1 MTAGTVGFGFPFGV
15 DAAGGIGG
23 GSDGAAI
30 RAEIIQVLLTS
41 PGERVNLPEFG
52 CGLLNLVF
60 EPDDGV
66 LAAALE
72 FTIGQALT
80 RWLRAEIVVDG
91 VDVTAHDEQVT
102 VEVAYARHADMVPQ
116 ALRVSFR

>member
-1 MTAGTVGFGFPFGV
+1 MTAFGFPFV
-15 DAAGGIGG
+15 VNAGG
-23 GSDGAAI
+23 DVAASEGDDAL
-30 RAEIIQVLLTS
+30 RSKIIQVLLTS
-41 PGERVNLPEFG
+41 PGERVNLPDFG

-72 FTIGQALT
+72 FTVGQALT
-80 RWLRAEIVVDG
+80 RWLRDDIVVDG
-91 VDVTAHDEQVT
+91 VDVSAVDAMIT
-102 VEVAYARHADMVPQ
+102 VEVAYTRRSDLVPH